1 MTATEGDGSVV
12 AIKNCAR
19 CGRLFTGVDDVCPAC
34 LAEEQEE
41 FDRVRAYLIRH
52 RNASVAE
59 VSAQTGVA
67 VTQIHRWVR
76 AGRLKVSPE
85 QLGGGLRC
93 ERCGAPI
100 DSGRFCRKCLGEL
113 ARALRQV
120 ANAAPPAEE
129 PAPPTAE
136 QPKPRRTKPKVHTR
150 DDVKRR
156 FG

>member
-19 CGRLFTGVDDVCPAC
+19 CGRLFTGVDDICPAC

-41 FDRVRAYLIRH
+41 FDRVRAYLISH

-67 VTQIHRWVR
+67 VAQIHRWVR

-113 ARALRQV
+113 AGELRRAV
-120 ANAAPPAEE
+120 KAALPAEE
-129 PAPPTAE
+129 PALPAAE
-136 QPKPRRTKPKVHTR
+136 EPKARRTKPRVYTR